1 MTPEPASDPIP
12 GRANFGVQGM
22 TCASCSQRLEKVLSR
37 QPGVDSVQV
46 NLATER
52 ATVIGTASW
61 QRLLEATERAGFTPV
76 DPRAPAA
83 PASSAPKSTMQ
94 RRLVL
99 SAVLTLP
106 LAAVAMSHLH
116 FPGNHELQLLLSSAV
131 LLTAG
136 RDFFVVAARLARH
149 GAANMDTLI
158 ALGTGAAWSYSLY
171 AMLTGAPHVY
181 FEVVGVV
188 VTLILLGKT
197 LEERAR
203 ARAGDA
209 LRALARLM
217 PETVHLLEGQEEREV
232 PFSAVGPG
240 DRLVVRP
247 GERIPADGLVV
258 DGASS
263 VDESAVTGESLPVLR
278 ELGAKVLG
286 GTLLHEGRLVVEVRQ
301 IGADSAVG
309 RIVRLVEEAQGSR
322 APVQRLAD
330 RVSAVFVPIV
340 LGIAAL
346 TALGHALAG
355 ADAPG
360 ILLPA
365 VAVLVIACPCALGLA
380 TPTAILVGTGRAAEL
395 GVLVRDVASLER
407 ARTVD
412 VLVLDKTGTLTLGR
426 PSVGALL
433 PLPDSG
439 LDPDGLL
446 ALAAAAERWSEHP
459 VGQAI
464 LQEAQRRGL
473 PIATIGRFTAP
484 IGRGVVAAL
493 RGEDG
498 VERRLCV
505 GSSTLLAEHGVPTE
519 ALDALALE
527 LEAEGNTVVRV
538 ALDAQPLGLIA
549 LADTIR
555 PGAPGALREIRAMGI
570 EPVLA
575 TGDQQ
580 GAADSVAKA
589 LGIEQVK
596 AQVSPQGKADLV
608 ARLQGQGRTV
618 AMVGDGVNDAPAL
631 ALADVSIAIGGGTD
645 VASETAA
652 MTLVGGDIARVA
664 TALKLGQATLRIIRQ
679 NLFWAFAFNAVAIP
693 VAAMGWL
700 SPMIASGAMA
710 FSSVFVVSNALRLK
724 RFGREKT
731 VSAE

>member
-1 MTPEPASDPIP
+1 MTAAPATDTIP

-37 QPGVDSVQV
+37 QPGVDSVRV

-61 QRLLEATERAGFTPV
+61 QRLLEATERAGFTPI
-76 DPRAPAA
+76 DPRAPVAPTAAA
-83 PASSAPKSTMQ
+83 PRSTMQ
-94 RRLVL
+94 RRLLL
-99 SAVLTLP
+99 SAALTLP
-106 LAAVAMSHLH
+106 LAAIAMSHQH
-116 FPGNHELQLLLSSAV
+116 FPGNHEVQLLLSTAV
-131 LLTAG
+131 LVTAG

-158 ALGTGAAWSYSLY
+158 ALGTGAAWTYSVY
-171 AMLTGAPHVY
+171 AMLSHAPHVY

-217 PETVHLLEGQEEREV
+217 PETVRLLEGEEEREL

-240 DRLVVRP
+240 DHLVVRP

-258 DGASS
+258 AGASS

-278 ELGAKVLG
+278 EVGAKVLG

-309 RIVRLVEEAQGSR
+309 RIVRLVEDAQGSR

-340 LGIAAL
+340 LGVAVL
-346 TALGHALAG
+346 TAIGHAVNG

-407 ARTVD
+407 SRTVD
-412 VLVLDKTGTLTLGR
+412 VLVLDKTGTLTLGT
-426 PSVGALL
+426 PSVGEVH
-433 PLPDSG
+433 PLAGAG
-439 LDPDGLL
+439 LDADALL

-464 LQEAQRRGL
+464 LREAQRRGL

-493 RGEDG
+493 KGEDG

-505 GSSTLLAEHGVPTE
+505 GSSTLLAEQGVPTE
-519 ALDALALE
+519 ALDALAAPI
-527 LEAEGNTVVRV
+527 EATGNTVVRV
-538 ALDAQPLGLIA
+538 ALDDEPLGLIA
-549 LADTIR
+549 LADTMR
-555 PGAPGALREIRAMGI
+555 PGAAEALAGIRALGI

-575 TGDQQ
+575 TGDQP
-580 GAADSVAKA
+580 GAAATVASA
-589 LGIEQVK
+589 LGI
-596 AQVSPQGKADLV
+596 AQVLAQASPQDKAALV
-608 ARLQGQGRTV
+608 ARLQSEGRTV

-664 TALKLGQATLRIIRQ
+664 TALRLGQATLRVIRQ

-693 VAAMGWL
+693 VAAVGWL

-710 FSSVFVVSNALRLK
+710 FSSVFVVSNALRLR
-724 RFGREKT
+724 RFGR
-731 VSAE
+731 